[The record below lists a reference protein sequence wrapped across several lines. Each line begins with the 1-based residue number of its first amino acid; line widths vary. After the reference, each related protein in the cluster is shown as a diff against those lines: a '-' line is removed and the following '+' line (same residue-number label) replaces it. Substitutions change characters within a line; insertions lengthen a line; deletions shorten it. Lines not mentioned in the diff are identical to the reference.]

1 MPNIE
6 IHGLDFHNANLV
18 KERIDKAMIKNGLKD
33 EAITTTYDV
42 KTESCDGEKT
52 RQPFLRICSSEDNG
66 EQIAEMILHENVDMD
81 IEIVKLQK
89 FIPKFVST
97 KK

>member
-6 IHGLDFHNANLV
+6 IHGLDFQNANLV

-42 KTESCDGEKT
+42 KAESCDGEKT
-52 RQPFLRICSSEDNG
+52 RRPFLRICCTTENG
-66 EQIAEMILHENVDMD
+66 GFIAERISEENINMD
-81 IEIVKLQK
+81 IEILRLES
-89 FIPKFVST
+89 FIPA

>member
-6 IHGLDFHNANLV
+6 IHGLDNHNANLV
-18 KERIDKAMIKNGLKD
+18 KERIDNVMIKLGLKD

-42 KTESCDGEKT
+42 KTESCDGKKT
-52 RQPFLRICSSEDNG
+52 LKPYLRICCTTENG
-66 EQIAEMILHENVDMD
+66 RFIAERISEENVNMD
-81 IEIVKLQK
+81 IEILRLES
-89 FIPKFVST
+89 FIPA